1 MVMHRMRPANAFM
14 LLPICTSRSVASAML
29 QNTMPYS
36 VQRTHRLRMSRQN
49 GVSFC
54 WTAAM
59 RPRPA
64 KMSGRMTERF
74 FAHRNQSSPGMLTI
88 HSGTVTSDTTHTHI
102 DAR

>member
-1 MVMHRMRPANAFM
+1 M
-14 LLPICTSRSVASAML
+14 LPICTSRSVASAML

-36 VQRTHRLRMSRQN
+36 TQRTQRLRMVRQN

-54 WTAAM
+54 STAAM

-74 FAHRNQSSPGMLTI
+74 LAQRNQSSPGMLAI
-88 HSGTVTSDTTHTHI
+88 HSGMVTSDTTHTHI
-102 DAR
+102 DVR

>member
-1 MVMHRMRPANAFM
+1 MVTHRMKPASAFIM
-14 LLPICTSRSVASAML
+14 LPICMSRSVASAML

-36 VQRTHRLRMSRQN
+36 TQRTQRLRMSRQN

-54 WTAAM
+54 CTAAM

-74 FAHRNQSSPGMLTI
+74 FAHRNQSSPGMLMI
-88 HSGTVTSDTTHTHI
+88 HSGMVTSDTTHTHI
-102 DAR
+102 DVR